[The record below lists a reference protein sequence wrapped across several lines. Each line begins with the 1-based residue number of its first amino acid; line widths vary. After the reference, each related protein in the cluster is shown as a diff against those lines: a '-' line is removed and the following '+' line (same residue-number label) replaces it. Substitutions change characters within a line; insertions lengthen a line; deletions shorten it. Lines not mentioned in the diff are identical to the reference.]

1 LLCFEKVDKGAKN
14 AFAPIRKS
22 TMYDYSDSLQRYHE
36 LRNISHTTSFVASR
50 SPEAYERLKHVLH
63 EEAAVILPNGGEN
76 GDNKYGPVLP
86 QDLDVDSAEYRN
98 VLDPMH
104 VPGRGA
110 PKKMLKS
117 ISNKNRSKVKCTL
130 CKGEG
135 HNRRT
140 CSMREEV
147 VKSNVHRT

>member
-1 LLCFEKVDKGAKN
+1 
-14 AFAPIRKS
+14 
-22 TMYDYSDSLQRYHE
+22 MYDYSDSLQRYHE
-36 LRNISHTTSFVASR
+36 LRNISHTASFLASR
-50 SPEAYERLKHVLH
+50 SPEAYERLKRVLH
-63 EEAAVILPNGGEN
+63 EEVAMILPNKGEN
-76 GDNKYGPVLP
+76 GDKRYGLVLP
-86 QDLDVDSAEYRN
+86 QGLDVDSAESRN

-110 PKKMLKS
+110 PKKKLKS
-117 ISNKNRSKVKCTL
+117 VSNKKRSKVKYTL

-147 VKSNVHRT
+147 VKSNVHQS